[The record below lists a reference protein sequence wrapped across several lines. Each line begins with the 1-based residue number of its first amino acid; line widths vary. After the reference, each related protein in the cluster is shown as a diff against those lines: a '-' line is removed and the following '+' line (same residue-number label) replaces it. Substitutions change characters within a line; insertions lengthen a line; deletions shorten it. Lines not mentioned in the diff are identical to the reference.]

1 MEELVTYTIYK
12 LSIIGTNYIY
22 VGSTKRPYKRIDDH
36 INRCKYGYK
45 SKLYKTINENG
56 GPSKLKFETII
67 QINTNSHH
75 QVTEIERFY
84 IKKYNANLNTACTNV
99 DVEFIEGEDKKSR
112 QSKQVK
118 LWKVLNR
125 EKYNKSQLE
134 LMNKKNALK
143 AEQRRMMNILL

>member
-12 LSIIGTNYIY
+12 LSIIDTDYIY
-22 VGSTKRPYKRIDDH
+22 VGSTKRPYKRIEDH

-67 QINTNSHH
+67 QINTNSNH

-84 IKKYNANLNTACTNV
+84 IKKYKANLNTACTNV
-99 DVEFIEGEDKKSR
+99 DVEFVDGEDKRSR
-112 QSKQVK
+112 QNKQVK
-118 LWKVLNR
+118 LWKILNR
-125 EKYNKSQLE
+125 EKYNKSQLQ
-134 LMNKKNALK
+134 LMNKKNAFLK
-143 AEQRRMMNILL
+143 EQKRLMNILL